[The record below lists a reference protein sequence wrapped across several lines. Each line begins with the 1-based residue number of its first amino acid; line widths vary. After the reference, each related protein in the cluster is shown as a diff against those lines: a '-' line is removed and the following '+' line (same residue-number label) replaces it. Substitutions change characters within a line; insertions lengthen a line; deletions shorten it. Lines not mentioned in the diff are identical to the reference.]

1 MQSREQQQDPAQQS
15 SEETGVAAPQASG
28 FGMSAAMA
36 ADQAAPSAT
45 AEGGTPPADTAP
57 ADPSDAAPA
66 AAQDA
71 GTAAPDA
78 AEVPPAA
85 EGQPAAEGAAAPAPV
100 DDKEMEKQMGGGA
113 AAAPLKLPEKTA
125 KAVAQIEEVKAR
137 GEKRMGDAAKAPLNR
152 QKLQTEFYRDRF
164 HRLVQMALFNAV
176 IIAALIITIIFY
188 MFQTRPDDRFFA
200 TTIDGRILQ
209 LTALDHTNLSDSA
222 LFAWLV
228 EASMDTMSFGFHDFQ
243 RRLQSS
249 TQYFTRDG
257 WESFASMLQEM
268 RLIETLEQGQ
278 MVVSMVPRSA
288 PVVIQRGV
296 VEGRYRW
303 VIDMDFNVTLQGRGQ
318 GNARPLRLRL
328 TVDRVPA
335 LENVKGVAIARW
347 APRPGSA
354 TH

>member
-1 MQSREQQQDPAQQS
+1 MQSREQHQEPSQQS
-15 SEETGVAAPQASG
+15 SDETGATAPQSGG
-28 FGMSAAMA
+28 FGMTAAMA
-36 ADQAAPSAT
+36 NEQVPPSA
-45 AEGGTPPADTAP
+45 AETGDDNPPADDIP
-57 ADPSDAAPA
+57 ADDTPEAV
-66 AAQDA
+66 QEA
-71 GTAAPDA
+71 GTGEA
-78 AEVPPAA
+78 VPPA
-85 EGQPAAEGAAAPAPV
+85 EGQPAAPAPA
-100 DDKEMEKQMGGGA
+100 DDKAMEKQMGG
-113 AAAPLKLPEKTA
+113 APASAPVKLPEKTA
-125 KAVAQIEEVKAR
+125 KSIARIEEVKAR
-137 GEKRMGDAAKAPLNR
+137 GEQRMGDAAKAPLNR

-188 MFQTRPDDRFFA
+188 MFQTRPDNRFFA

-209 LTALDHTNLSDSA
+209 LTALDHQNLSDSA

-228 EASMDTMSFGFHDFQ
+228 EAAMDTMSFGFHDFQ

-288 PVVIQRGV
+288 PIVIQRGV

-318 GNARPLRLRL
+318 GGVRPLRLRL
-328 TVDRVPA
+328 TIERVPA

-347 APRPGSA
+347 APRPGGSGSSG
-354 TH
+354 H

>member
-1 MQSREQQQDPAQQS
+1 MQSREQHQDPAQQS
-15 SEETGVAAPQASG
+15 SDEAEAAVPQSGG
-28 FGMSAAMA
+28 FGMTAAMA
-36 ADQAAPSAT
+36 AEQVPPSAAAGGDNPSPDETPAT
-45 AEGGTPPADTAP
+45 AESE
-57 ADPSDAAPA
+57 PSPEAATGEA
-66 AAQDA
+66 AAA
-71 GTAAPDA
+71 TGGASAPS
-78 AEVPPAA
+78 
-85 EGQPAAEGAAAPAPV
+85 APV
-100 DDKEMEKQMGGGA
+100 DDKAMEKQMGGTPA
-113 AAAPLKLPEKTA
+113 STPVKLPEKTA
-125 KAVAQIEEVKAR
+125 KSIAKIEEVKAR
-137 GEKRMGDAAKAPLNR
+137 GEQRMGNAAKAPLNR

-188 MFQTRPDDRFFA
+188 MFQTRPDNRFFA

-209 LTALDHTNLSDSA
+209 LTALDHQNLSDSA

-228 EASMDTMSFGFHDFQ
+228 EAAMDTMSFGFHDFQ
-243 RRLQSS
+243 RRLQGS

-288 PVVIQRGV
+288 PIVIQRGV

-318 GNARPLRLRL
+318 GGVRPLRLRL
-328 TVDRVPA
+328 TIDRVPA

-347 APRPGSA
+347 APHPGGKR
-354 TH
+354 

>member
-1 MQSREQQQDPAQQS
+1 MIS
-15 SEETGVAAPQASG
+15 
-28 FGMSAAMA
+28 SAAC
-36 ADQAAPSAT
+36 
-45 AEGGTPPADTAP
+45 
-57 ADPSDAAPA
+57 
-66 AAQDA
+66 
-71 GTAAPDA
+71 
-78 AEVPPAA
+78 
-85 EGQPAAEGAAAPAPV
+85 
-100 DDKEMEKQMGGGA
+100 K
-113 AAAPLKLPEKTA
+113 
-125 KAVAQIEEVKAR
+125 
-137 GEKRMGDAAKAPLNR
+137 
-152 QKLQTEFYRDRF
+152 
-164 HRLVQMALFNAV
+164 
-176 IIAALIITIIFY
+176 
-188 MFQTRPDDRFFA
+188 
-200 TTIDGRILQ
+200 
-209 LTALDHTNLSDSA
+209 
-222 LFAWLV
+222 
-228 EASMDTMSFGFHDFQ
+228 
-243 RRLQSS
+243 SS

>member
-1 MQSREQQQDPAQQS
+1 MQSREQQQEPAQQS
-15 SEETGVAAPQASG
+15 SDETGAAAPQAGG
-28 FGMSAAMA
+28 FGMAAAMA
-36 ADQAAPSAT
+36 ADQAPPAAT
-45 AEGGTPPADTAP
+45 AEGGTPPADDATPAAP
-57 ADPSDAAPA
+57 ADAPAPAAETEAAPA
-66 AAQDA
+66 APAQE
-71 GTAAPDA
+71 GDA
-78 AEVPPAA
+78 AA
-85 EGQPAAEGAAAPAPV
+85 EQPAAEGAAAPAAV

-113 AAAPLKLPEKTA
+113 AAPVKLPEKTA

-209 LTALDHTNLSDSA
+209 LTALDHQNLSDSA

-288 PVVIQRGV
+288 PVVVQRGV

-347 APRPGSA
+347 APRPGSS